1 MSASPRPPEYR
12 RDPVTG
18 RWVLIA
24 PERAARPLA
33 LSHVKPHDRRDA
45 ERDRCPFCEGREENT
60 PLERFAIRAPGS
72 AANGPGWQLRVVPN
86 KFPAVRPL
94 AATDPLGLGLLESV
108 PGHGEHELVIPCARH
123 ESNPVR
129 LTDDEFAD
137 LLRAY
142 RERLLTLADDPRLAY
157 ATVFQNVGAEAGA
170 SLAHLHSQILATP
183 FVPDGVQ
190 QELDGSRRHFERTG
204 SCVFC
209 DILRHEVAA
218 GERVVV
224 ATARFVVLLPFAG
237 RFAYE
242 TWVLP
247 RTHESRYEALA
258 DDAAGELAGVMRDVL
273 GRLDAVLDEP
283 AYNYYLH
290 TAPLRSGELPHYHW
304 HLEVIP
310 RTARAAGFEWGSGC
324 FINTVAPE
332 RAAAELRAAN

>member
-1 MSASPRPPEYR
+1 MANTPEYR

-72 AANGPGWQLRVVPN
+72 VANGPGWQLRVVPN

-94 AATDPLGLGLLESV
+94 ANTDPIGRGLLESV
-108 PGHGEHELVIPCARH
+108 PGYGEHELVIPCSRH
-123 ESNPVR
+123 ESNPVH
-129 LTDDEFAD
+129 LTTAEFAA
-137 LLRAY
+137 LLGAY

-157 ATVFQNVGAEAGA
+157 ATIFQNVGAEAGA

-183 FVPDGVQ
+183 FVPDAVQ
-190 QELDGSRRHFERTG
+190 LELDGSKSHFASAGR
-204 SCVFC
+204 CVFC
-209 DILRHEVAA
+209 ELLQHEIAT
-218 GERVVV
+218 GERVVLTTPNFV
-224 ATARFVVLLPFAG
+224 ALLPFAG

-242 TWVLP
+242 VWVLP
-247 RTHESRYEALA
+247 RTHESRYEALT
-258 DDAAGELAGVMRDVL
+258 DELTQELAEVL
-273 GRLDAVLDEP
+273 RTVLSRLDGVLAEP

-290 TAPLRSGELPHYHW
+290 TSPLRSPTLPHYHW
-304 HLEVIP
+304 HLELIP

-332 RAAAELRAAN
+332 RAAAELRTSY

>member
-1 MSASPRPPEYR
+1 MSNTPEYR

-33 LSHVKPHDRRDA
+33 LSHVKPHDRRDT

-72 AANGPGWQLRVVPN
+72 VANGPGWQLRVVPN

-94 AATDPLGLGLLESV
+94 ANTDPIGRGLLESV
-108 PGHGEHELVIPCARH
+108 PGHGEHELVIPCSRH

-129 LTDDEFAD
+129 LTNAEFAVM
-137 LLRAY
+137 LCAY
-142 RERLLTLADDPRLAY
+142 RERLLALAADSRLAY
-157 ATVFQNVGAEAGA
+157 ATIFQNVGAEAGA
-170 SLAHLHSQILATP
+170 SLAHLHAQILATP
-183 FVPDGVQ
+183 FVPDGVA
-190 QELDGSRRHFERTG
+190 QELEGSKNHFARAG
-204 SCVFC
+204 RCVFC
-209 DILRHEVAA
+209 DLLSHESRAAERLVLETPNFVA
-218 GERVVV
+218 
-224 ATARFVVLLPFAG
+224 LLPFAG

-247 RTHESRYEALA
+247 RTHESRYEALT
-258 DDAAGELAGVMRDVL
+258 DELALELAEVL
-273 GRLDAVLDEP
+273 RIVLSKLDAVLDEP
-283 AYNYYLH
+283 AYNYFLH
-290 TAPLRSGELPHYHW
+290 TAPLRSPELPHYHW
-304 HLEVIP
+304 HLEIIP

-332 RAAAELRAAN
+332 RAAAELRAPP